1 MGKIAVVL
9 RMMPEDAETDLDEI
23 EEEVR
28 ERIEVDE
35 VERDKVAF
43 GLQALMVSTM
53 TTDEEGGTDH
63 LENELGDVE
72 GVQSIEIEKFN
83 KV

>member
-9 RMMPEDAETDLDEI
+9 RIMPEDAETDLSEI

-28 ERIEVDE
+28 ERIDVDE
-35 VERDKVAF
+35 AEREEVAF

-53 TTDEEGGTDH
+53 TTDEEGGTDY
-63 LENELGDVE
+63 LENQLEDLD
-72 GVQSIEIEKFN
+72 GVQSIEVEKFN
-83 KV
+83 KI

>member
-9 RMMPEDAETDLDEI
+9 RIMPEDSETDLDEL
-23 EEEVR
+23 EDEVR
-28 ERIEVDE
+28 ERIEVDD
-35 VERDKVAF
+35 VERDEVAF

-53 TTDEEGGTDH
+53 TTDEEGGTDY
-63 LENELGDVE
+63 LENKLEDVP
-72 GVQSIEIEKFN
+72 GVQSIEVESFN